1 MILIDREIVLPS
13 TRAVNAVGFTTVF
26 YNLQYITIK
35 YLDDTGTGTS
45 PPATGPPATFDTLAS
60 RHN

>member
-45 PPATGPPATFDTLAS
+45 PPATGPPATFAP
-60 RHN
+60 